1 MFLFMRV
8 ELVAIGNELLLGQT
22 VNTNSSWMAQEL
34 NLYGIQVSRISAIA
48 DSREDILNMLR
59 EAGDRSEV
67 VILTGGLGPTS
78 DDITKPVLCD
88 FFETDLISDQGILE
102 HIKSLLAIR
111 GVELNDFNASQ
122 AEVPASAH
130 ILHNAI
136 GTAPGLWF
144 EKNGSIFISLPGVP
158 FEMKA
163 LITDL
168 VIPKL
173 REKFTFPEVYYKT
186 VITQGSFEAQLAEK
200 LKNFESNLP
209 ANISFAYLPSPGIIR
224 LRIGTAGAD
233 IKKLEMEVNKQ
244 VMKLQEIIPEYIVGF
259 NNDTLELIIGSML
272 MVRSQSL
279 SIAESCTGGAVSALV
294 TSVPGSS
301 AYFKGGIVAYSNEIK
316 RDQLAID
323 RSLIDK
329 YGAVSKLV
337 VEDMAINTRLLF
349 NTDYAVSV
357 SGIAGPS
364 GGSAEKPVGT
374 TWIGVSCSNIT
385 LSEEFR
391 FGDNRERNIQRAS
404 VAALNMLRKLIISQD
419 MIIDSN

>member
-1 MFLFMRV
+1 MRV

-22 VNTNSSWMAQEL
+22 VNTNSSWMAHEL
-34 NLYGIQVSRISAIA
+34 NMYGIQVSRISAVA
-48 DSREDILNMLR
+48 DSRNDILNILR
-59 EAGDRSEV
+59 ESGARSEV

-78 DDITKPVLCD
+78 DDITKPVLCE
-88 FFETDLISDQGILE
+88 FFETVLKSDQEILE
-102 HIKSLLAIR
+102 HIKSLLATR
-111 GVELNDFNASQ
+111 GVKINDLNASQ
-122 AEVPASAH
+122 AEVPASAL
-130 ILHNAI
+130 ILHNSI

-144 EKNGSIFISLPGVP
+144 EKNDTIFISLPGVP

-186 VITQGSFEAQLAEK
+186 VITQGSFEAQLAER
-200 LKNFESNLP
+200 LKSFEANLP
-209 ANISFAYLPSPGIIR
+209 ANMSFAYLPSPGIIR
-224 LRIGTAGAD
+224 LRIGTTGED
-233 IKKLEMEVNKQ
+233 IKNLEILVNKQ
-244 VMKLQEIIPEYIVGF
+244 VRKLQEIIPEYIVGF

-272 MVRSQSL
+272 MVRNQNL

-329 YGAVSKLV
+329 YGAVSKQV

-349 NTDYAVSV
+349 NTDYSIAV
-357 SGIAGPS
+357 SGIAGPA
-364 GGSAEKPVGT
+364 GGTAEKPVGT
-374 TWIGVSCSNIT
+374 TWIAVSSRNQT
-385 LSEEFR
+385 RAMEYN
-391 FGDNRERNIQRAS
+391 FGNDRERNILRAS
-404 VAALNMLRKLIISQD
+404 ITALNMLRKF
-419 MIIDSN
+419 IIDQDNITYSDLID

>member
-1 MFLFMRV
+1 MRV
-8 ELVAIGNELLLGQT
+8 ELVAIGNELLLGKT

-34 NLYGIQVSRISAIA
+34 NLYGIQVNRISTVA
-48 DSREDILNMLR
+48 DSRDDILSILR
-59 EAGDRSEV
+59 EAGDRAEV
-67 VILTGGLGPTS
+67 IILTGGLGPTS

-88 FFETDLISDQGILE
+88 FFETDLILDQGILE
-102 HIKSLLAIR
+102 HIKSLLATR
-111 GVELNDFNASQ
+111 GVEINDFNARQ
-122 AEVPASAH
+122 AEVPVSAQ
-130 ILHNAI
+130 ILHNAM

-144 EKNGSIFISLPGVP
+144 EKNGIIFISLPGVP

-186 VITQGSFEAQLAEK
+186 VITQGSFEAHLAER
-200 LKNFESNLP
+200 LRTFEENLP
-209 ANISFAYLPSPGIIR
+209 GNISFAYLPSPGIIR
-224 LRIGTAGAD
+224 LRIGTTGED
-233 IKKLEMEVNKQ
+233 IKKLEEEVNNQ
-244 VMKLQEIIPEYIVGF
+244 VKKLQKIIPEYIVGY

-272 MVRSQSL
+272 IFKNRSL

-316 RDQLAID
+316 SDQLAID

-329 YGAVSKLV
+329 YGAVSKPV

-364 GGSAEKPVGT
+364 GGSADKPVGT
-374 TWIGVSCSNIT
+374 TWIGVSCRDIT

-419 MIIDSN
+419 LIIDSN

>member
-1 MFLFMRV
+1 MRV

-22 VNTNSSWMAQEL
+22 VNTNSSWMAREL
-34 NLYGIQVSRISAIA
+34 ILYGIQTKRITTIS
-48 DSREDILNMLR
+48 DSRSDILNMLMETGER
-59 EAGDRSEV
+59 AEV
-67 VILTGGLGPTS
+67 VIITGGLGPTS
-78 DDITKPVLCD
+78 DDITKPVLCE
-88 FFETDLISDQGILE
+88 FFETDLILDQGILE

-111 GVELNDFNASQ
+111 GVEINDFNVRQ
-122 AEVPASAH
+122 AEVPASAN
-130 ILHNAI
+130 ILHNAL
-136 GTAPGLWF
+136 GTASGLWF
-144 EKNGSIFISLPGVP
+144 EKNGTIYISLPGVP

-163 LITDL
+163 LITDM

-186 VITQGSFEAQLAEK
+186 VITQGSFEAHLAER
-200 LKNFESNLP
+200 LKTFEANLP
-209 ANISFAYLPSPGIIR
+209 SNMSFAYLPSPGIIR
-224 LRIGTAGAD
+224 LRIGTTGD
-233 IKKLEMEVNKQ
+233 DTKKLERAVNKQ

-259 NNDTLELIIGSML
+259 DDDTLELIIGSMI
-272 MVRSQSL
+272 MIRNQSL
-279 SIAESCTGGAVSALV
+279 SLAESCTGGAISALI

-323 RSLIDK
+323 RSLIET

-349 NTDYAVSV
+349 NTDYAISV

-374 TWIGVSCSNIT
+374 TWISVSCKNKT
-385 LSEEFR
+385 YSEEFR